1 MRSIPAA
8 ALALSIATLSAAP
21 AVPLPAPQDAPP
33 TAPAAA
39 PAAPP
44 ARAKGFTVEELPAVD
59 GKSSVPSEV
68 SEPFAKLL
76 AIEGLRVLAP
86 DGKVRAEFWFRLQ
99 MPLLA
104 KAGGVSSVLLERLVP
119 GSFVGIV
126 RTPGRTNDYRDQ
138 EIEAGVYALRY
149 YHQPSDANHLG
160 TSDSRDF
167 FLLTSLAE
175 EKSPAPIAAK
185 DDLIPLAVA
194 ASPSD
199 HALCLYVAP
208 ATTPP
213 PSEGFQGG
221 ACIVKRG
228 EHDEQA
234 LEITFAASVEG
245 TETRELELLR
255 LAIVIDGHTAH

>member
-1 MRSIPAA
+1 MRSISAAAFALSFA
-8 ALALSIATLSAAP
+8 ALAAAP
-21 AVPLPAPQDAPP
+21 AEPLPAPQDAPP
-33 TAPAAA
+33 AAPATAPAAS
-39 PAAPP
+39 PAA
-44 ARAKGFTVEELPAVD
+44 AKGFTVEALPAVD

-76 AIEGLRVLAP
+76 ASEGVRVLAP
-86 DGKVRAEFWFRLQ
+86 DGKVRADFWFRLE

-119 GSFVGIV
+119 GAFVGIV

-213 PSEGFQGG
+213 PTEGTLGG
-221 ACIVKRG
+221 ARVAKRG

-234 LEITFAASVEG
+234 LEITFAARVEG
-245 TETRELELLR
+245 TDQREALR